1 MTIQIV
7 RWGNSQGVRL
17 PKALLDSAGLA
28 AGDMAELRL
37 EDGRIIIERIKQGV
51 FVPVATQYIFAK
63 FFDKKGTNR
72 SLWTQEDMEAYHQ
85 YVYDII
91 TNYLSEKEEFV

>member
-37 EDGRIIIERIKQGV
+37 EDGRIIIERMPQQRMHRTLEERVQSYGKKLGPYTEYDWGE
-51 FVPVATQYIFAK
+51 PV
-63 FFDKKGTNR
+63 G
-72 SLWTQEDMEAYHQ
+72 
-85 YVYDII
+85 
-91 TNYLSEKEEFV
+91 KEVW